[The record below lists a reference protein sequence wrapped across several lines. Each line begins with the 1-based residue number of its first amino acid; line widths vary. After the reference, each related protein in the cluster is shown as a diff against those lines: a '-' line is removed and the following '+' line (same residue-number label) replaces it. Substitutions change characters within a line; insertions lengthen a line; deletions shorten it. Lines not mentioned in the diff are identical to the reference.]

1 MRAGKGNATRPALI
15 FNGLSFPS
23 FQPPSPCLQSPDTG
37 AASQGIASPGRLEAP
52 ARGNRPVH
60 LVGNPLPLSSSP
72 VRSGRPVGDLPA
84 LPASH
89 AAWAAMTALAALGL
103 RVIEPG
109 PGLHG
114 PVFFGMLAMAVP
126 GLAGLTLLWRDGV
139 RARLAVLGIWS
150 LAAAVTALLSGGIG
164 GSLSGYLLMPVA
176 AGILLGSGRPGGL
189 KLALLGTA
197 ASAIS
202 ALIVMGAAL
211 MGDPSV
217 ALPFTAAFSA
227 LSAAGATAVA
237 LQLACRLREQ
247 ELGEA
252 LSSVARVETVLS
264 AQPGLTL
271 VLDGTARVLAAYG
284 VPPQPLPVAPLL
296 DEGLMAAVHAPD
308 RQTLM
313 AALKRA
319 GEGGEAQIRFTPRKA
334 LDRRIALLVR
344 RMDSPDGELRLIA
357 QAFDATDAYVREV
370 ALDTARAEAEATS
383 RSKSRFLATMSHELR
398 TPLNAVL
405 GFADIMRQSL
415 FGPLPARYA
424 DYAQSIHSAGEHLLD
439 LINDVLDVSKIEAE
453 RYQLSMERFDAREVL
468 SDALALVRPR
478 ADETGVHLSTVLPSE
493 PVMVEADRRALK
505 QIALN
510 LLSNAVKF
518 TPADGSVTVTVEGIG
533 PYLELVIS
541 DTGTG
546 IAPED
551 LKRLGKPFE
560 QAGGEAQ
567 RAQGT
572 GLGLSLARAL
582 SELHGGRL
590 SIDSTLGEGTA
601 VTVRLPVHK
610 HQVEEGQHPGAE
622 IIAFSPATSQSS
634 EP

>member
-1 MRAGKGNATRPALI
+1 
-15 FNGLSFPS
+15 
-23 FQPPSPCLQSPDTG
+23 
-37 AASQGIASPGRLEAP
+37 
-52 ARGNRPVH
+52 V
-60 LVGNPLPLSSSP
+60 V
-72 VRSGRPVGDLPA
+72 
-84 LPASH
+84 
-89 AAWAAMTALAALGL
+89 TALAALGL
-103 RVIEPG
+103 RAVEPG
-109 PGLHG
+109 PGLSG

-126 GLAGLTLLWRDGV
+126 GLAGLTLLWRDGP

-150 LAAAVTALLSGGIG
+150 LAAAVTALLSGGVG

-176 AGILLGSGRPGGL
+176 AGLLLGTGRPGGL
-189 KLALLGTA
+189 RLALLGTA
-197 ASAIS
+197 ASALS
-202 ALIVMGAAL
+202 ALIGMGAAL
-211 MGDPSV
+211 MGDASV

-237 LQLACRLREQ
+237 LQLAWRRRES
-247 ELGEA
+247 ELA
-252 LSSVARVETVLS
+252 DARASVRRVETVLS

-271 VLDGTARVLAAYG
+271 ILDGNARVLAAYG
-284 VPPQPLPVAPLL
+284 VPPAPLPVAPLL
-296 DEGLMAAVHAPD
+296 EDGLMGAVHAPD

-313 AALKRA
+313 SALQRA
-319 GEGGEAQIRFTPRKA
+319 GEGGEVQIRFTPRKA
-334 LDRRIALLVR
+334 LDRRIALLLR
-344 RMDSPDGELRLIA
+344 RMDSTEGEVRLIA
-357 QAFDATDAYVREV
+357 QAFDATDAHVREV

-415 FGPLPARYA
+415 FGPLPERYA

-453 RYQLSMERFDAREVL
+453 RYQLSMERFDARELL
-468 SDALALVRPR
+468 SDALALVRTR
-478 ADETGVHLSTVLPSE
+478 ADETGVHLSAVLPSE
-493 PVMVEADRRALK
+493 PVLVEADRRALK

-510 LLSNAVKF
+510 LLANAVKF
-518 TPADGSVTVTVEGIG
+518 TPAEGSVTVTVEGIG
-533 PYLELVIS
+533 PYLEMIVS

-551 LKRLGKPFE
+551 LKRLGRPFE
-560 QAGGEAQ
+560 QAGGGEQ

-590 SIDSTLGEGTA
+590 SIESTLGEGTA
-601 VTVRLPVHK
+601 VTVRLPIHK
-610 HQVEEGQHPGAE
+610 QAFDTGESQGAE
-622 IIAFSPATSQSS
+622 IIAFAPAAAQAPES
-634 EP
+634 

>member
-1 MRAGKGNATRPALI
+1 MT
-15 FNGLSFPS
+15 LSR
-23 FQPPSPCLQSPDTG
+23 QS
-37 AASQGIASPGRLEAP
+37 
-52 ARGNRPVH
+52 
-60 LVGNPLPLSSSP
+60 
-72 VRSGRPVGDLPA
+72 VRSGRPHGDLPA
-84 LPASH
+84 LTASH
-89 AAWAAMTALAALGL
+89 AAWAVVTALAALAL
-103 RVIEPG
+103 RAVEPG
-109 PGLHG
+109 PGLSG
-114 PVFFGMLAMAVP
+114 PAFFGMLAMAVP
-126 GLAGLTLLWRDGV
+126 GLAGLTLLWRDGA
-139 RARLAVLGIWS
+139 RARLAVLGIWAM
-150 LAAAVTALLSGGIG
+150 AAAVTALLSGGVG

-176 AGILLGSGRPGGL
+176 AGIVLGSGRPGGL

-197 ASAIS
+197 ASALS
-202 ALIVMGAAL
+202 ALIGMGAAL
-211 MGDPSV
+211 MGDVSV
-217 ALPFTAAFSA
+217 TLPFTAAFSA

-237 LQLACRLREQ
+237 LQLAWRLRER

-252 LSSVARVETVLS
+252 LASVARVETVLS

-271 VLDGTARVLAAYG
+271 VLDGSARVLAAYG
-284 VPPQPLPVAPLL
+284 VPPPPLPVEPLL
-296 DEGLMAAVHAPD
+296 AEGLMAAVHAPD

-313 AALKRA
+313 AALQRA
-319 GEGGEAQIRFTPRKA
+319 GAGAEVQIRLTPRTA
-334 LDRRIALLVR
+334 LDRRVALLLR
-344 RMDSPDGELRLIA
+344 RMDSSDTELRLIA

-405 GFADIMRQSL
+405 GFADIMRQRL
-415 FGPLPARYA
+415 FGPLPDRYA

-453 RYQLSMERFDAREVL
+453 RYQLSVERFDAREVL
-468 SDALALVRPR
+468 SDAMALVRPQ
-478 ADETGVHLSTVLPSE
+478 ADEAGVHLSAVLPTD
-493 PVMVEADRRALK
+493 PLPVEADRRALK

-518 TPADGSVTVTVEGIG
+518 TPSAGSVTVTVDGIG
-533 PYLELVIS
+533 PYLELIIA

-551 LKRLGKPFE
+551 LKRLGRPFE
-560 QAGGEAQ
+560 QAGDGEQ

-590 SIDSTLGEGTA
+590 SIESTLGEGTA
-601 VTVRLPVHK
+601 VTVRLPVHR
-610 HQVEEGQHPGAE
+610 QGLMADEETGAR
-622 IIAFSPATSQSS
+622 IIAFPPVSAPPSGV
-634 EP
+634 

>member
-1 MRAGKGNATRPALI
+1 MPLAPRP
-15 FNGLSFPS
+15 FRS
-23 FQPPSPCLQSPDTG
+23 D
-37 AASQGIASPGRLEAP
+37 
-52 ARGNRPVH
+52 RP
-60 LVGNPLPLSSSP
+60 L
-72 VRSGRPVGDLPA
+72 GDLPA
-84 LPASH
+84 LTASH
-89 AAWAAMTALAALGL
+89 AAWAVVTALAALGL

-126 GLAGLTLLWRDGV
+126 GLAGLTLLWRDGA
-139 RARLAVLGIWS
+139 RARLGVLGIWS
-150 LAAAVTALLSGGIG
+150 LAAAVTALLSGGVG

-197 ASAIS
+197 ASAVS
-202 ALIVMGAAL
+202 ALIGMGAAL
-211 MGDPSV
+211 MGDASV

-237 LQLACRLREQ
+237 LQLAWRLRER

-252 LSSVARVETVLS
+252 LASVARVETVLS

-271 VLDGTARVLAAYG
+271 VLDGTGRVLAAYG

-296 DEGLMAAVHAPD
+296 DEGLMAAL
-308 RQTLM
+308 Q
-313 AALKRA
+313 RA
-319 GEGGEAQIRFTPRKA
+319 GAGGEAQIRFTPRKA

-344 RMDSPDGELRLIA
+344 RMDSPDGDLRLIA

-468 SDALALVRPR
+468 SDAMALVRTR
-478 ADETGVHLSTVLPSE
+478 ADETGVNLSAVLPSD

-518 TPADGSVTVTVEGIG
+518 TPTHGSVTVTVDGIG
-533 PYLELVIS
+533 PYLEMIVS

-560 QAGGEAQ
+560 QAGGEEQ

-590 SIDSTLGEGTA
+590 SIESTLGEGTA

-610 HQVEEGQHPGAE
+610 HQVETGEHPGAE
-622 IIAFSPATSQSS
+622 IIAFAPAASQTSDS
-634 EP
+634 

>member
-1 MRAGKGNATRPALI
+1 MT
-15 FNGLSFPS
+15 LSR
-23 FQPPSPCLQSPDTG
+23 QS
-37 AASQGIASPGRLEAP
+37 
-52 ARGNRPVH
+52 
-60 LVGNPLPLSSSP
+60 
-72 VRSGRPVGDLPA
+72 VRSGRPHGDLPA
-84 LPASH
+84 LTASH
-89 AAWAAMTALAALGL
+89 AAWAVVTALAALAL
-103 RVIEPG
+103 RAVEPG
-109 PGLHG
+109 PGLSG
-114 PVFFGMLAMAVP
+114 PAFFGMLAMAVP
-126 GLAGLTLLWRDGV
+126 GLAGLTLLWRDGA
-139 RARLAVLGIWS
+139 RARLAVLGIWAM
-150 LAAAVTALLSGGIG
+150 AAAVTALLSGGVG

-176 AGILLGSGRPGGL
+176 AGIVLGSGRPGGL

-197 ASAIS
+197 ASALS
-202 ALIVMGAAL
+202 ALIGMGAAL
-211 MGDPSV
+211 MGDVSV
-217 ALPFTAAFSA
+217 TLPFTAAFSA

-237 LQLACRLREQ
+237 LQLAWRLRER

-252 LSSVARVETVLS
+252 LASVARVETVLS

-271 VLDGTARVLAAYG
+271 VLDGSARVLAAYG
-284 VPPQPLPVAPLL
+284 VPPPPLPVEPLL
-296 DEGLMAAVHAPD
+296 AEGLMAAVHAPD

-313 AALKRA
+313 AALQRA
-319 GEGGEAQIRFTPRKA
+319 GAGAEVQIRLTPRTA
-334 LDRRIALLVR
+334 LDRRVALLLR
-344 RMDSPDGELRLIA
+344 RMDSSDTDLRLIA

-405 GFADIMRQSL
+405 GFADIMRQRL
-415 FGPLPARYA
+415 FGPLPDRYA

-453 RYQLSMERFDAREVL
+453 RYQLSVERFDAREVL
-468 SDALALVRPR
+468 SDAMALVRPQ
-478 ADETGVHLSTVLPSE
+478 ADEAGVHLSAVLPTD
-493 PVMVEADRRALK
+493 PLPVEADRRALK

-518 TPADGSVTVTVEGIG
+518 TPAAGSVTVTVDGIG
-533 PYLELVIS
+533 PYLELIIA

-551 LKRLGKPFE
+551 LKRLGRPFE
-560 QAGGEAQ
+560 QAGDGEQ

-590 SIDSTLGEGTA
+590 SIESTLGEGTA
-601 VTVRLPVHK
+601 VTVRLPVHR
-610 HQVEEGQHPGAE
+610 QGLVADEETGAR
-622 IIAFSPATSQSS
+622 IIAFPPVSAPPSGV
-634 EP
+634 